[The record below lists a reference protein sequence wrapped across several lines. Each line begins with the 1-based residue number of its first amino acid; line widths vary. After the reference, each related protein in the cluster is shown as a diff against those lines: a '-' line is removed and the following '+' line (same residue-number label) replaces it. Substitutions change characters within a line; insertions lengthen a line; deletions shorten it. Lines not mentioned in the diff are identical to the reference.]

1 MDVSVVSVTLDNSV
15 SGIERLE
22 EPQIADTLSA
32 QIAES
37 VTEIV
42 TTTIELIPHKAPLPS
57 LVVRKT
63 IGKGHDRVEIPRVNS
78 TSSVQTPTE
87 GDELVLT
94 SQFDLTSTTIQPT
107 SRVQLVRVSRRA
119 TQFSQDDVIA
129 LVSEELA
136 QTQSV
141 DMDLDIAAEFT
152 NLTCFSES
160 TAGIGGG
167 TGVNL
172 VLTDLRHARA
182 LLKNNARSA
191 GGPAPGRIHVV
202 MGPIQEEDLFADFG
216 ATGVS
221 GLTLAGNPAQMSGIP
236 MEIIQQY
243 HIPQNMVWGMTLWAD
258 GNLTEDANGDLTVGI
273 FSEKALYLA
282 IAKDWDME
290 TFKVPTWDGVILR
303 AIADYNSGVGAYPKW
318 GGRILVDGA

>member
-1 MDVSVVSVTLDNSV
+1 M
-15 SGIERLE
+15 
-22 EPQIADTLSA
+22 ADTLSA

-57 LVVRKT
+57 LVIRKN
-63 IGKGHDRVEIPRVNS
+63 IAKGSDRVEIPRVNS
-78 TSSVQTPTE
+78 TSTVQTPTE

-119 TQFSQDDVIA
+119 THFSKDDVIA
-129 LVSEELA
+129 MVSEELA

-141 DMDLDIAAEFT
+141 DMDTDIAAEFA
-152 NLTCFSES
+152 NLTRFSES

-172 VLTDLRHARA
+172 VLTDLRKARM
-182 LLKNNARSA
+182 LLKNNPRAN
-191 GGPAPGRIHVV
+191 GGPAPGRIHLV
-202 MGPIQEEDLFADFG
+202 MAPPQEEDLFADFG

-221 GLTLAGNPAQMSGIP
+221 GLTLAANPAQMSGIP
-236 MEIIQQY
+236 MEIIQEY
-243 HIPQNMVWGMTLWAD
+243 HIPQNMISGMHFWVD
-258 GNLTEDANGDLTVGI
+258 GNLVEDGNGDVRVGI

-303 AIADYNSGVGAYPKW
+303 AIADYNSGVGAYPRW
-318 GGRILVDGA
+318 GGSILVDGE